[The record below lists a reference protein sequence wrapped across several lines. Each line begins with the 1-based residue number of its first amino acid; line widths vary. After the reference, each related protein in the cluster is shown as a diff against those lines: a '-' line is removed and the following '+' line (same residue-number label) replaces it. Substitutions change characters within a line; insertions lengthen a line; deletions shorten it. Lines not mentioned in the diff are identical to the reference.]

1 MSNNNA
7 LTVFRM
13 RLLQNGYYLFDKRLF
28 VAELR
33 CQAGQ
38 VVSWKQFSLA
48 VMWFKVLNMNI

>member
-1 MSNNNA
+1 MSNNIA

-13 RLLQNGYYLFDKRLF
+13 RLLQKGYYLFDKRLF

-38 VVSWKQFSLA
+38 VVSRKLFFLLSFGL
-48 VMWFKVLNMNI
+48 KY